1 MTKQGY
7 RTNNRT
13 KIMEFLQENR
23 NKTVTVREIG
33 IHMQDLDCP
42 VNVTTIY
49 RYLDKLE
56 KDGQLMK
63 YAGEKGEKA
72 SYQYVEPDQ
81 GCDDH
86 LHLQCVSCGAVIHLD
101 CHFMDEI
108 AEHIDREH
116 GFDLQC
122 RGSVIYGL
130 CQNCR
135 PGQRAHR
142 QAAEVKK

>member
-1 MTKQGY
+1 MAQKDYKTH
-7 RTNNRT
+7 NRT
-13 KIMEFLQENR
+13 KIMEYLKENR
-23 NKTVTVREIG
+23 NKTVTVREIDA
-33 IHMQDLDCP
+33 HMQALDCP

-72 SYQYVEPDQ
+72 AYQYIEPEQ
-81 GCDDH
+81 GCDEH
-86 LHLQCVSCGAVIHLD
+86 LHLQCVGCGAVIHLD
-101 CHFMDEI
+101 CDFMEKI
-108 AEHIDREH
+108 AEHISGAH

-135 PGQRAHR
+135 PRQRAHR
-142 QAAEVKK
+142 QAAK